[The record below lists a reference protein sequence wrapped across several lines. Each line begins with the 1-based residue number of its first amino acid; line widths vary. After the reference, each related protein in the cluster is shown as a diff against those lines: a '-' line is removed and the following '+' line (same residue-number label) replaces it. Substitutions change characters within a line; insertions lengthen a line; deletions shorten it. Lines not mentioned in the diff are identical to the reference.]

1 MKQVRYILEHNYF
14 STFEFFKLLLMTSKN
29 QNQNPDEFLAS
40 SNSDESFTT
49 AQVLE
54 LLDVS
59 RGTIYRLAR
68 EGKLKPLEFAGNK
81 ILKHKRLRFSKASV
95 MKFMEELNYSL
106 TESNP

>member
-1 MKQVRYILEHNYF
+1 MEHNYF

-29 QNQNPDEFLAS
+29 QNADKVLAS
-40 SNSDESFTT
+40 SNGDEYLTT

-59 RGTIYRLAR
+59 RGTIYRLAS

-95 MKFMEELNYSL
+95 MKLMEELHYSL